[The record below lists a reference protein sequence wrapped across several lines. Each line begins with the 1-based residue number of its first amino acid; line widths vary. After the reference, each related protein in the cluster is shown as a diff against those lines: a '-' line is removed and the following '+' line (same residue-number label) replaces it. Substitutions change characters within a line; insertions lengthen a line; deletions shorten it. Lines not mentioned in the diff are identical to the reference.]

1 MAQVAATNARQPLLQ
16 LLRGP
21 SGKLWEVC
29 IGLEVHA
36 QILSRSKLM
45 SGAAAAT
52 LSSVRPNRHVSFF
65 DAALPGTLPVINRE
79 CVHQAIRTGL
89 ALNATV
95 HLRSLFERKHYFYC
109 DLPLGYQL
117 TQQRAPV
124 ASKGILHFDL
134 PASAIISEHGEA
146 WGDEEVTFDA
156 FKYKSRKEK
165 NEALKK
171 WKAKQAEKQQLEGAI
186 QRSVRITRIQL
197 EQDSGKS
204 IHDLE
209 EENTV
214 VDLNRAGT
222 ALLEIVMEPDLRSS
236 LEAGQVMR
244 QLQHLLRHLDVCDG
258 NMEEGSMRCDLNV
271 SVRPTNQGEDAGTE
285 NLYHALTSSTAAPFG
300 ERVEV
305 KNMNSIR
312 NMMRAA
318 EYEARRQ
325 IALIEK
331 EGGEVHRETRSFDAV
346 TGKTK
351 RMRSK
356 EGAKD
361 YRFFPEPDLP
371 PLVLT
376 NDLIEMISRS
386 MPELPDVLKDRLCA
400 QYDLTP
406 YESSVL
412 VNEPGAAHYFE
423 SIAAQN
429 SRPSKM
435 VVNWVL
441 NDLFGHLKASNGDIF
456 SSPVQATE
464 LGALID
470 LIQDGTISGKIAKDV
485 LERMFYENDAKKSPL
500 QIVEEKGW
508 KQIQDPDEIRSHCRA
523 VLDDPKTKKNLEA
536 YWKGKTQLFGFFIG
550 QVMKRCDG
558 RVHPELAN
566 SIMQEVLE
574 ENKR

>member
-1 MAQVAATNARQPLLQ
+1 MEGQAGREAAN
-16 LLRGP
+16 RG
-21 SGKLWEVC
+21 G
-29 IGLEVHA
+29 
-36 QILSRSKLM
+36 
-45 SGAAAAT
+45 
-52 LSSVRPNRHVSFF
+52 
-65 DAALPGTLPVINRE
+65 D
-79 CVHQAIRTGL
+79 
-89 ALNATV
+89 
-95 HLRSLFERKHYFYC
+95 
-109 DLPLGYQL
+109 
-117 TQQRAPV
+117 
-124 ASKGILHFDL
+124 
-134 PASAIISEHGEA
+134 SE
-146 WGDEEVTFDA
+146 
-156 FKYKSRKEK
+156 
-165 NEALKK
+165 
-171 WKAKQAEKQQLEGAI
+171 
-186 QRSVRITRIQL
+186 SVRITRIQL

-204 IHDLE
+204 NHDLE
-209 EENTV
+209 KENTV

-236 LEAGQVMR
+236 LETGQIMR

-258 NMEEGSMRCDLNV
+258 NMEKGSMRCDLNV
-271 SVRPTNQGEDAGTE
+271 SVRPTNQGEDAGTR
-285 NLYHALTSSTAAPFG
+285 AMTSSTAAPFG

-318 EYEARRQ
+318 EHEVRRQ

-331 EGGEVHRETRSFDAV
+331 EGEEVHRETCSFDVA

-376 NDLIEMISRS
+376 DDLIEMISRS

-412 VNEPGAAHYFE
+412 ANEPGAAHYFE
-423 SIAAQN
+423 SIAAPN

-435 VVNWVL
+435 VANFVL

-464 LGALID
+464 LGALVD
-470 LIQDGTISGKIAKDV
+470 LIQDGTISSKIAKDV
-485 LERMFYENDAKKSPL
+485 LELMFYENEAKKTPL
-500 QIVEEKGW
+500 QIVEEKNW
-508 KQIQDPDEIRSHCRA
+508 KQIQDPGEIRSQCRA
-523 VLDDPKTKKNLEA
+523 VLDDPIRASKWQGRTSLACNL
-536 YWKGKTQLFGFFIG
+536 
-550 QVMKRCDG
+550 
-558 RVHPELAN
+558 N
-566 SIMQEVLE
+566 
-574 ENKR
+574 